1 MNENS
6 MALKGASRLGM
17 LWGILTILFGLFA
30 IGSPLY
36 TGLAVA
42 MMVGIALAAAGISM
56 TIFAFQAPSLGRG
69 VLKLL
74 FGALTILVGFAVLA
88 QPGIALA
95 KLTLL
100 LGIYFIADGV
110 VTMIVAFNVKPDSG
124 WGWMTFNGVVTIAL
138 GWMILKG
145 WPLSGAWA
153 IGILVGIR
161 LLFAGITMLTL
172 GTAGGRVARNMGG

>member
-1 MNENS
+1 MNENTQT
-6 MALKGASRLGM
+6 LKNASRLGM

-42 MMVGIALAAAGISM
+42 VMVGMALVAAGVSM
-56 TIFAFQAPSLGRG
+56 TVFAFQAPSLGRG
-69 VLKLL
+69 ILKLL
-74 FGALTILVGFAVLA
+74 FGALTVVVGIAVLA

-100 LGIYFIADGV
+100 LGAYFVADGV
-110 VTMIVAFNVKPDSG
+110 ITMIVAFNVKPQRG

-138 GWMILKG
+138 GWMILKS
-145 WPLSGAWA
+145 WPLSGVWA

-172 GTAGGRVARNMGG
+172 GTAVSQAARN

>member
-1 MNENS
+1 MNENTQ
-6 MALKGASRLGM
+6 ALKSASRLGM

-42 MMVGIALAAAGISM
+42 VMVGMALVAAGVSM
-56 TIFAFQAPSLGRG
+56 TVFAFQAPSLGRG
-69 VLKLL
+69 ILKLL
-74 FGALTILVGFAVLA
+74 FGALTVVVGIAVLA

-100 LGIYFIADGV
+100 LGAYFVADGV
-110 VTMIVAFNVKPDSG
+110 ITMIVAFNVKPQPG

-145 WPLSGAWA
+145 WPLSGVWA
-153 IGILVGIR
+153 IGVLVGIR

-172 GTAGGRVARNMGG
+172 GTAGSQAARN

>member
-1 MNENS
+1 MNENTQ
-6 MALKGASRLGM
+6 ALKSASRLGM

-42 MMVGIALAAAGISM
+42 VMVGMALVAAGVSM
-56 TIFAFQAPSLGRG
+56 TVFAFQAPSLGRG
-69 VLKLL
+69 ILKLL
-74 FGALTILVGFAVLA
+74 FGALTVVVGIAVLA
-88 QPGIALA
+88 QPGMALA

-100 LGIYFIADGV
+100 LGAYFIADGV
-110 VTMIVAFNVKPDSG
+110 MTMIVAFNVKPRPG

-145 WPLSGAWA
+145 WPLSGVWA
-153 IGILVGIR
+153 IGVLVGIR

-172 GTAGGRVARNMGG
+172 GTAGSQAARN

>member
-1 MNENS
+1 MNENTQ
-6 MALKGASRLGM
+6 ALKSASRLGM

-42 MMVGIALAAAGISM
+42 VMVGMALVAAGVSM
-56 TIFAFQAPSLGRG
+56 TVFAFQAPSLGRG
-69 VLKLL
+69 ILKLL
-74 FGALTILVGFAVLA
+74 FGALTVVVGIAVLA
-88 QPGIALA
+88 QPGMALA

-100 LGIYFIADGV
+100 LGAYFIADGV
-110 VTMIVAFNVKPDSG
+110 MTMIVAFNVKPQPG

-145 WPLSGAWA
+145 WPLSGVWA
-153 IGILVGIR
+153 IGVLVGIR
-161 LLFAGITMLTL
+161 LLFAGITMLTI
-172 GTAGGRVARNMGG
+172 GTAGSQAAKN